1 MDIVMKGYDL
11 ECFEDKDIYTW
22 EEIIEIIE
30 ELISDKHR
38 LEEELEDLK
47 EDMACNYKKISYDE
61 MYDINDSYF
70 I

>member
-1 MDIVMKGYDL
+1 MDIVMKDYDL

>member
-1 MDIVMKGYDL
+1 MKDYDL
-11 ECFEDKDIYTW
+11 ECFEDKDVYTW